1 MNRSTPTSTRPSAPR
16 SRLPVSKPESNYR
29 GIEQRH
35 WVKIFVA
42 GLFFS
47 AYGSL
52 LFLSVRPEIPNIFT
66 GPEFAPYW
74 VFLGL
79 FTITAGL
86 IVRTWGS
93 R

>member
-1 MNRSTPTSTRPSAPR
+1 MNPSTPASPRPSGPR
-16 SRLPVSKPESNYR
+16 SALSAKKPETKNR
-29 GIEQRH
+29 GVEQRH

-79 FTITAGL
+79 FSITAGL
-86 IVRTWGS
+86 VVRTWGS